1 MKLKLTIGR
10 KLGLGFGLVLLL
22 LVAVGAAGFLSNMN
36 AGKSLAQVN
45 QVTDDTAL
53 GADATAALLRSRTS
67 VKNFLMTSDPAQI
80 EAYREAGKQ
89 FQAAK
94 AEAKAHFTDPH
105 RLALVAQIE
114 ADFKK
119 YDSAFNEVADVVLRS
134 DELTKQTLDVVG
146 PKTTDAMKARFY
158 TVSEAGQSELAFRL
172 TPPLLDILE
181 GRLYFMKFVRTM
193 DDADYQ
199 RATYEFEA
207 SAKKLQAVI
216 DDFPGVPN
224 TDSLDTLREQ
234 VIAYDAAVRE
244 VHSLLLQ
251 RDQIVA
257 NKIDVL
263 GPKMV
268 KTQHDIQD
276 SLLETSHAV
285 SEAAKESIVLAE
297 ILISVV
303 SGVAIIL
310 GLVACFFITRMIVKP
325 IRHYLVQVA
334 KVGEGDLGA
343 RLTANQA
350 DEIGEMGR
358 GVNAMI
364 DTMAEVI
371 DNVQQAAHEVA
382 GAATELAATSE
393 EMAQSADE
401 QTNRM
406 NSVSTAM
413 VEMDQAVQDVARK
426 TAEASNNAD
435 RSGKTAREGGEVV
448 RDTVSG
454 MDGIKSAVGE

>member
-1 MKLKLTIGR
+1 
-10 KLGLGFGLVLLL
+10 
-22 LVAVGAAGFLSNMN
+22 MN
-36 AGKSLAQVN
+36 AGKSLAKVN

-53 GADATAALLRSRTS
+53 GADATAALLRGRTS
-67 VKNFLMTSDPAQI
+67 VKNFLMTSDPEEI

-119 YDSAFNEVADVVLRS
+119 YDNAVSEVAGVVLRS
-134 DELTKQTLDVVG
+134 DKLKKQTLDVVG
-146 PKTTDAMKARFY
+146 PQTTDAMKKRFY
-158 TVSEAGQSELAFRL
+158 TVSDAGQSELAYRL

-224 TDSLDTLREQ
+224 TDSLATLREQ

-244 VHSLLLQ
+244 VHSLLVQ

-257 NKIDVL
+257 NQIDVL
-263 GPKMV
+263 GPQMV

-276 SLLETSHAV
+276 SLIETSHAV
-285 SEAAKESIVLAE
+285 AKAADESIVLAE

-303 SGVAIIL
+303 SGVAILL
-310 GLVACFFITRMIVKP
+310 GLIACFFITRMIVKP
-325 IRHYLVQVA
+325 IRGYLVQVA
-334 KVGEGDLGA
+334 KVGEGDLSA
-343 RLTANQA
+343 RLTTEQA
-350 DEIGEMGR
+350 DEW
-358 GVNAMI
+358 
-364 DTMAEVI
+364 
-371 DNVQQAAHEVA
+371 
-382 GAATELAATSE
+382 
-393 EMAQSADE
+393 ADL
-401 QTNRM
+401 
-406 NSVSTAM
+406 STP
-413 VEMDQAVQDVARK
+413 
-426 TAEASNNAD
+426 D
-435 RSGKTAREGGEVV
+435 RRSSRWQ
-448 RDTVSG
+448 
-454 MDGIKSAVGE
+454 